1 MKIGVCVKRV
11 PDTETRPKIAS
22 DEKNFD
28 LSDAKFVISPYDEFG
43 IEEALKL
50 KEANGGEV
58 VLISLDSSGDVTVI
72 RNGLAMGAD
81 RAIIVEGDGER
92 DPYETAVILS
102 NVLKEENFDI
112 VFFGKQGVGHDYQ
125 QVPSILAE
133 IMNLPLISVVV
144 ELKIDGDKVEAV
156 REIEGGEEVVE
167 AKLPVLISAQK
178 GLNVPR
184 YPSLRGIMAAKKK
197 PIDKKSPEFT
207 AEKLSWEVEKV
218 ELPPPRKAGKIV
230 EGEVEEQVKEIISFL
245 SDEVKII

>member
-22 DEKNFD
+22 DEKSFN
-28 LSDAKFVISPYDEFG
+28 LSDAKYVISPYDEFG

-92 DPYETAVILS
+92 DPYETAVVLS
-102 NVLKEENFDI
+102 KVLKEENFDI
-112 VFFGKQGVGHDYQ
+112 VFLGKQGVGHDYQ

-197 PIDKKSPEFT
+197 PIDKKSSEFT

>member
-22 DEKNFD
+22 DEKSFD
-28 LSDAKFVISPYDEFG
+28 LKEAKFIISPYDEFG

-58 VLISLDSSGDVTVI
+58 VLISLDSSGDVAAV

-81 RAIIVEGDGER
+81 RAIIIEGDGER
-92 DPYETAVILS
+92 DPYETSVILS
-102 NVLKEENFDI
+102 EVLKEENFDI

-125 QVPSILAE
+125 QVPSMVAE
-133 IMNLPLISVVV
+133 LMNLPMISVVV
-144 ELKIDGDKVEAV
+144 ELKVDGDKVVAK

-184 YPSLRGIMAAKKK
+184 YPSLRGIMAAKRK
-197 PIDKKSPEFT
+197 PVDKKQPNYTS
-207 AEKLSWEVEKV
+207 EKLSWEVEKV
-218 ELPPPRKAGKIV
+218 ELPPPRKAGKVI
-230 EGEVEEQVKEIISFL
+230 EGEVEEQVKEIVKFL
-245 SDEVKII
+245 SEEVKII